1 MVRFLNLAVAIR
13 KLTSRRVAAVI
24 VAVVTA
30 VAVALVVRLA
40 DGAALAE
47 AARQAASAPVTVV
60 LALGAFGCAFVLRA
74 VAWRRVLPG
83 LGFGHALAG
92 IHLTLG
98 ANHVLPLRLGEAM
111 RVVSVSRRANV
122 DADVAIASS
131 LTLRAVDTF
140 AVLGLGLAA
149 APAVLVSLVGPFGW
163 MLLGVGAAV
172 LALGLVFWWLRLG
185 GPQRPEG
192 AGAPRARPP
201 DGAAVALSV
210 AAWPLEAVLV
220 HQAAHWAGLDISA
233 GEALGVTAVSVVA
246 QIAAIAPGGFGTY
259 EAAAVAAYTAFGY
272 DPAAALVAAL
282 WAHALK
288 TAYALAAGGIAAFVP
303 LPALTALRRR
313 TDEGLGARARPA
325 ASADESRAGGVAPSD
340 STAAEWTAPGRHG
353 PHHADRFRRR
363 HLLPAEL
370 TALGRHGPHPSAAAP
385 FAGAR
390 GAERPLVVLF
400 MPAYNEEASVAD
412 CVRRAPAAV
421 LGCEVEVIVV
431 DDGSADATA
440 EQALAAGADVISL
453 PANQGL
459 GAAVRVGLAAAVERG
474 ASAVAFCDADGEYA
488 PEELAA
494 LVGPILADEADY
506 VAGSRFKGR
515 IEVMKPHRRFGNVVL
530 TTALSLVAGRRI
542 SDGQTGYRA
551 FSRRAAADAE
561 IIHDFNYAQ
570 VLTLDLLDKGYRYL
584 EVPISYRF
592 RTTGESFI
600 KLGRYLR
607 HVVPGV
613 WRELTAGR
621 SGPRAAVPPSTA
633 PRSAPDRG
641 HPADDPPR
649 DDASLVDAVRHS

>member
-1 MVRFLNLAVAIR
+1 MVRYLNLAAAIR
-13 KLTSRRVAAVI
+13 KLTSRRVAAAI
-24 VAVVTA
+24 VAAFT
-30 VAVALVVRLA
+30 VAAAAMVVRFA

-47 AARQAASAPVTVV
+47 AARQAASAPMTVV

-74 VAWRRVLPG
+74 VAWRGVLPG

-111 RVVSVSRRANV
+111 RVVSVSRRAGV

-140 AVLGLGLAA
+140 AVLGLGMVA

-163 MLLGVGAAV
+163 MLLGLAAAV
-172 LALGLVFWWLRLG
+172 LALGLVVWWLRLLS
-185 GPQRPEG
+185 PQRSHG

-201 DGAAVALSV
+201 DGLAVALSV
-210 AAWPLEAVLV
+210 VAWPLEAVLV
-220 HQAAHWAGLDISA
+220 YQAAHWAGLDISA
-233 GEALGVTAVSVVA
+233 TEALGVTAVSVVA

-272 DPAAALVAAL
+272 DPATALVAAL

-288 TAYALAAGGIAAFVP
+288 TAYALTAGGIAAFVP
-303 LPALTALRRR
+303 LPPLVARRRR
-313 TDEGLGARARPA
+313 TAEGDHARGRPVV
-325 ASADESRAGGVAPSD
+325 SADGGRAGGVVPSD
-340 STAAEWTAPGRHG
+340 STAGAWTAPARQG
-353 PHHADRFRRR
+353 PR
-363 HLLPAEL
+363 LSAEA
-370 TALGRHGPHPSAAAP
+370 TV
-385 FAGAR
+385 AGAHA
-390 GAERPLVVLF
+390 GERPLVVLF

-459 GAAVRVGLAAAVERG
+459 GAAVRVGLAAAVDRG
-474 ASAVAFCDADGEYA
+474 ATAVAFCDADGEYA

-494 LVGPILADEADY
+494 LVGPILAGEADY

-515 IEVMKPHRRFGNVVL
+515 IEVMKPHRRFGNMVL

-551 FSRRAAADAE
+551 FSRRTAADAE

-570 VLTLDLLDKGYRYL
+570 VLTLDLLDKGYRYV

-613 WRELTAGR
+613 WRELTVGR
-621 SGPRAAVPPSTA
+621 NGPRPIVPSPAVPSA
-633 PRSAPDRG
+633 APDRG
-641 HPADDPPR
+641 HLTDEPLHGDVSPVAGLR
-649 DDASLVDAVRHS
+649 

>member
-1 MVRFLNLAVAIR
+1 MVRFLNLAAVIR
-13 KLTSRRVAAVI
+13 KLTSRRVAAAI
-24 VAVVTA
+24 VAAFTLAA
-30 VAVALVVRLA
+30 VAMVVRFA

-83 LGFGHALAG
+83 IGFGHALAG

-111 RVVSVSRRANV
+111 RVVSVSRRAGV
-122 DADVAIASS
+122 DADAAIASS

-140 AVLGLGLAA
+140 AVLGLGMVA
-149 APAVLVSLVGPFGW
+149 APAVLVSLVGPLGW

-172 LALGLVFWWLRLG
+172 LVLGLVFWWLRPDA
-185 GPQRPEG
+185 PQRSDSTGP
-192 AGAPRARPP
+192 PRARPP
-201 DGAAVALSV
+201 DGAAAALSV
-210 AAWPLEAVLV
+210 VAWPLEAVLV

-233 GEALGVTAVSVVA
+233 TEALGVTAVSVVA

-259 EAAAVAAYTAFGY
+259 EAAAVAAYTALGY

-303 LPALTALRRR
+303 LPALVARRPRTA
-313 TDEGLGARARPA
+313 EGDDARGQPV
-325 ASADESRAGGVAPSD
+325 ASADEGRVGGGAPAD
-340 STAAEWTAPGRHG
+340 STAGARTAPARQA
-353 PHHADRFRRR
+353 PHLSA
-363 HLLPAEL
+363 
-370 TALGRHGPHPSAAAP
+370 TATA
-385 FAGAR
+385 AGACG
-390 GAERPLVVLF
+390 GARPLVVLF

-421 LGCEVEVIVV
+421 LGCEVEVVVV
-431 DDGSADATA
+431 DDGSADTTA
-440 EQALAAGADVISL
+440 EQARCAGADVISL

-459 GAAVRVGLAAAVERG
+459 GAAVRVGLAAAVDRG
-474 ASAVAFCDADGEYA
+474 ATAVAFCDADGEYA
-488 PEELAA
+488 PEELAV
-494 LVGPILADEADY
+494 LVGPILAGEADY
-506 VAGSRFKGR
+506 VAGSRFEGR

-613 WRELTAGR
+613 WRELTVGR
-621 SGPRAAVPPSTA
+621 SGPRPSVPTPAVPSA
-633 PRSAPDRG
+633 APDRG
-641 HPADDPPR
+641 HSADDQPS
-649 DDASLVDAVRHS
+649 DVAALVDAVRHS